1 MHRRPSHSF
10 RLLPCI
16 APSHSDSLEFLL
28 LLSWLCTCVCFYV
41 LCVYQMRITDWM
53 STARGEIQKWVELEA
68 ELVKAKRD
76 AGDVIENQA
85 MRQRELDK
93 TLLRNKAWQR
103 ARRRDARDKLLSA
116 TAGALALGDG
126 DD

>member
-1 MHRRPSHSF
+1 M
-10 RLLPCI
+10 
-16 APSHSDSLEFLL
+16 
-28 LLSWLCTCVCFYV
+28 CFYV

-116 TAGALALGDG
+116 AAGALALGDG